1 MKLTNA
7 NSFRLLLLAMVACVG
22 ILAIAQNMQI
32 AFVAYRTRIKD
43 PGVIR
48 AYLNANPVR
57 KLQLGAGGF
66 HPAGWLNTDI
76 EPSNNEVYLDATGRY
91 PFHDGSFQY
100 IFAEHVIE
108 HVPWEGGLAMLQ
120 ECYRVLATGGKIRIV
135 TPNLTKFIQLL
146 TDRPD
151 DAQRRFIAAKL
162 RFHEWPVTPVSGPYI
177 FNEEMRD
184 WGHRFLYDSA
194 TLRKTFKLAGFNKV
208 TEYTVDEK
216 TDPVFVEAEWRNR
229 YPGSNVFLV
238 NNWEAMV
245 FEAVR

>member
-1 MKLTNA
+1 MKLTNG

-91 PFHDGSFQY
+91 PFPDGSFQY

-162 RFHEWPVTPVSGPYI
+162 RFHEWPVTPVLGRTFSTRKCAIGDTGFFTIRQLYGRLSNWQDSTRSRNTRLTKKPI
-177 FNEEMRD
+177 L
-184 WGHRFLYDSA
+184 FLS
-194 TLRKTFKLAGFNKV
+194 R
-208 TEYTVDEK
+208 
-216 TDPVFVEAEWRNR
+216 RNGGIAIQDR
-229 YPGSNVFLV
+229 TSF
-238 NNWEAMV
+238 
-245 FEAVR
+245 